1 MLHLLRVY
9 GKSLESSQ
17 WPPAHRPLLAAEY
30 SRRKKKV
37 WYQGAAL
44 LIQRRGIKNSQ
55 AKIPGSLEYSG
66 WRRIRTALA
75 YDRKTPERICSGVV
89 VDGEGFEPLW
99 RMTAKLPGENTWS
112 SSGWRRIR
120 TFEGIASR
128 FTVCP
133 LWPLGNPS
141 VNEFIIYKEESF
153 CKIFFQ
159 LFWIFCVPERV

>member
-17 WPPAHRPLLAAEY
+17 WPPVHRPLLAAEY
-30 SRRKKKV
+30 SRRKEKV

-44 LIQRRGIKNSQ
+44 LIQRREIKNSQ
-55 AKIPGSLEYSG
+55 VKISGSLEY
-66 WRRIRTALA
+66 
-75 YDRKTPERICSGVV
+75 
-89 VDGEGFEPLW
+89 
-99 RMTAKLPGENTWS
+99 
-112 SSGWRRIR
+112 SGWRRIR

-153 CKIFFQ
+153 CKIFFRFFGYFVCQ
-159 LFWIFCVPERV
+159 SVFEKAFPQSARPTLQYILLEFSCHSPLRCPHPGKIFHKL

>member
-17 WPPAHRPLLAAEY
+17 WPPVHRPLLAAEY
-30 SRRKKKV
+30 SRRKEKV

-44 LIQRRGIKNSQ
+44 LIQRREIKNSR
-55 AKIPGSLEYSG
+55 ANML
-66 WRRIRTALA
+66 
-75 YDRKTPERICSGVV
+75 
-89 VDGEGFEPLW
+89 
-99 RMTAKLPGENTWS
+99 WS

-153 CKIFFQ
+153 CKIFFRFFGYFVCQ
-159 LFWIFCVPERV
+159 SVFEKAFPQSARPTLQYILLEFSCHSPLRCPHPGKIFHKL

>member
-1 MLHLLRVY
+1 MEKDSNRF
-9 GKSLESSQ
+9 
-17 WPPAHRPLLAAEY
+17 
-30 SRRKKKV
+30 
-37 WYQGAAL
+37 
-44 LIQRRGIKNSQ
+44 GIWQKNSR
-55 AKIPGSLEYSG
+55 ANML
-66 WRRIRTALA
+66 
-75 YDRKTPERICSGVV
+75 
-89 VDGEGFEPLW
+89 
-99 RMTAKLPGENTWS
+99 WS

-159 LFWIFCVPERV
+159 LFWCFARQSVFEKAFPQSARPTLQYILPEFSCRSPLRRLHPDKIFHKLWRTSCRKLFSNTLQVNEKRINNSFFLQRGRRMGKNLLNYRQWK

>member
-17 WPPAHRPLLAAEY
+17 WPPVHRPLLAAEY
-30 SRRKKKV
+30 SRRKKNV

-55 AKIPGSLEYSG
+55 VKISGSLEY
-66 WRRIRTALA
+66 
-75 YDRKTPERICSGVV
+75 
-89 VDGEGFEPLW
+89 
-99 RMTAKLPGENTWS
+99 
-112 SSGWRRIR
+112 SGWRRIR

-153 CKIFFQ
+153 CKIFFRFFGYFVCQ
-159 LFWIFCVPERV
+159 SVFEKAFPQSARPTLQYILLEFSCHSPLRCPHPGKIFHKL

>member
-17 WPPAHRPLLAAEY
+17 WPPVHRPLLAAEY
-30 SRRKKKV
+30 SRRKKNV

-55 AKIPGSLEYSG
+55 AKIPGNLEY
-66 WRRIRTALA
+66 
-75 YDRKTPERICSGVV
+75 
-89 VDGEGFEPLW
+89 
-99 RMTAKLPGENTWS
+99 
-112 SSGWRRIR
+112 SGWRRIR

-153 CKIFFQ
+153 CKIFFRFFGYFVCQ
-159 LFWIFCVPERV
+159 SVFEKAFPQSARPTLQYILLEFSCHSPLR

>member
-1 MLHLLRVY
+1 MEKDSNRF
-9 GKSLESSQ
+9 G
-17 WPPAHRPLLAAEY
+17 
-30 SRRKKKV
+30 V
-37 WYQGAAL
+37 WQ
-44 LIQRRGIKNSQ
+44 KNSR
-55 AKIPGSLEYSG
+55 ANML
-66 WRRIRTALA
+66 
-75 YDRKTPERICSGVV
+75 
-89 VDGEGFEPLW
+89 
-99 RMTAKLPGENTWS
+99 WS

-159 LFWIFCVPERV
+159 LFWCFARQSVFEKAFPQSARPTLQYILPEFSCRSPLRRLHPDKIFHKLWRTSCRKLFSNTLQVNEKRINNSFFLQRGRRMGKNLLNYRQWK

>member
-1 MLHLLRVY
+1 MEKDSNRF
-9 GKSLESSQ
+9 
-17 WPPAHRPLLAAEY
+17 
-30 SRRKKKV
+30 
-37 WYQGAAL
+37 
-44 LIQRRGIKNSQ
+44 GIWQKNSR
-55 AKIPGSLEYSG
+55 ANML
-66 WRRIRTALA
+66 
-75 YDRKTPERICSGVV
+75 
-89 VDGEGFEPLW
+89 
-99 RMTAKLPGENTWS
+99 WS

-159 LFWIFCVPERV
+159 FFWCFARQSVFEKSFPQSARPLCSIFCPNSVAVARYGAFIRTKSSTNCDARLAESFFQIRSRWMKKESITHFFCKEVDEWGKIC